1 MFSIERI
8 GQMDHIKIIK
18 RAFHIT
24 RVYRVLWIFGILL
37 ALTAGS
43 GGGGSENPWI
53 RFDAGRNDGFPFF
66 EGGQIPWNW
75 AELSAVVI
83 PVGIALLCLGLLLAV
98 AFAIVRYVSET
109 AVVRMVDQF
118 EKTEEKVSF
127 REGFRLGWSRPAWRM
142 FLIDL
147 LIGVTTVLVVILLGL
162 IAAAPL
168 LLWLTRSE
176 TVGILGTVVTVGLA
190 LLFIFFV
197 ILAAILVS
205 VLVQFFR
212 RACVLED
219 LGVIESIRRGFSL
232 VRKRLGDV
240 AVMALILF
248 GIGLGWLIVM
258 IPVYVLLAL
267 AGALIGGIPGLG
279 AGLLADL
286 VAGGAWPWIV
296 GFGVGLPIFLLV
308 FGLPALFLNGL
319 LKTFVSSSWTLTYR
333 ELLATEDGSPAADT
347 SPGTPELPASPSAPE
362 DSPLPAGS

>member
-1 MFSIERI
+1 
-8 GQMDHIKIIK
+8 MDHIKIIK
-18 RAFHIT
+18 RAFQIT
-24 RVYRVLWIFGILL
+24 RVYRALWIFGILL
-37 ALTAGS
+37 ALTAS
-43 GGGGSENPWI
+43 GGGGGSGNTGL
-53 RFDAGRNDGFPFF
+53 RFDGSRNGEFPFF
-66 EGGQIPWNW
+66 EGSQIPWTW
-75 AELSAVVI
+75 EEISAVVI

-98 AFAIVRYVSET
+98 AFTIVRYVSET

-118 EKTEEKVSF
+118 EKTEEKASF
-127 REGFRLGWSRPAWRM
+127 REGFRMGWSRPAWRL

-147 LIGVTTVLVVILLGL
+147 LLGVTTVLVVILLGL

-168 LLWLTRSE
+168 LLWLTGSD
-176 TVGILGTVVTVGLA
+176 TAGILGTAVTVGFA
-190 LLFIFFV
+190 LLFIFLG
-197 ILAAILVS
+197 ILAAIAVS

-219 LGVIESIRRGFSL
+219 LGVFDSIRRGFAL

-248 GIGLGWLIVM
+248 GIGLGWFILM

-267 AGALIGGIPGLG
+267 AGVLVGGLPGLG

-296 GFGVGLPIFLLV
+296 GFGIGLPIFLLV

-319 LKTFVSSSWTLTYR
+319 LKAFVSSSWTLTYR
-333 ELLATEDGSPAADT
+333 ELLTMENGDAAAGR
-347 SPGTPELPASPSAPE
+347 SPGELALPAPPSEPE
-362 DSPLPAGS
+362 ESIPPEE